1 MDYAI
6 IKTGSKQYKVKPGD
20 VVDVEKLPAEEG
32 SSVELTDVLAISR
45 DGELIVGNPLV
56 PESSVVAQVRSQA
69 RDKKIIVFKYK
80 RKVRY
85 RRKKGHRQHY
95 TRLFITSIVLDGEEI
110 GIQEWPG
117 YLTRIQDEPVPEDVS
132 DQVEDEDQL
141 GDEVPVQ
148 IEVES
153 AEDNPDE
160 PGDGIQD
167 ESVDELD
174 EGSQDDTADEP
185 VTEADMPVQEA
196 EEKSK
201 SKTGGRTRRQKV
213 KGNGP

>member
-56 PESSVVAQVRSQA
+56 PESSVVAQVRAQA

-85 RRKKGHRQHY
+85 RRKKGHRQPY

-117 YLTRIQDEPVPEDVS
+117 YLTKIQEEPVNEDDS
-132 DQVEDEDQL
+132 DQLEDEDQL
-141 GDEVPVQ
+141 GDEVLAQ
-148 IEVES
+148 IEDES
-153 AEDNPDE
+153 AEEHLDE
-160 PGDGIQD
+160 PDDRIEDG
-167 ESVDELD
+167 SVDELD
-174 EGSQDDTADEP
+174 EESQDDTADEP
-185 VTEADMPVQEA
+185 VTEADMPVQEVA
-196 EEKSK
+196 EKSISK
-201 SKTGGRTRRQKV
+201 SGGRTRQRKV

>member
-1 MDYAI
+1 M
-6 IKTGSKQYKVKPGD
+6 
-20 VVDVEKLPAEEG
+20 
-32 SSVELTDVLAISR
+32 
-45 DGELIVGNPLV
+45 
-56 PESSVVAQVRSQA
+56 
-69 RDKKIIVFKYK
+69 
-80 RKVRY
+80 
-85 RRKKGHRQHY
+85 
-95 TRLFITSIVLDGEEI
+95 LDGEEI